1 MKKRFWIVLLLVAVC
16 GTTFAQLPG
25 NAKEKKSDLAAQVP
39 LDKKVRYGKLDN
51 GFTYYIRNNKKPE
64 NMIQFRLVSNAGSI
78 MERDDQQGLAHFCE
92 HMAFNGIKGYPH
104 NTMIQKPLRII
115 PSMIFVYIPCIPLS

>member
-1 MKKRFWIVLLLVAVC
+1 MRKSVLFALLLLFVG
-16 GTTFAQLPG
+16 GTAFAQLNLGADKP
-25 NAKEKKSDLAAQVP
+25 AKKSDLNAQVP
-39 LDKKVRYGKLDN
+39 LDKKIRYGKLEN
-51 GFTYYIRNNKKPE
+51 GFTYYVRNNKKPE

-104 NTMIQKPLRII
+104 NTMIQKLQEHG
-115 PSMIFVYIPCIPLS
+115 VELSRATPTTP

>member
-1 MKKRFWIVLLLVAVC
+1 MKKTFLFAMLLTFVFSGVA
-16 GTTFAQLPG
+16 FAQLPG
-25 NAKEKKSDLAAQVP
+25 SDKKEKKTDLTEKVP

-92 HMAFNGIKGYPH
+92 HMAS
-104 NTMIQKPLRII
+104 TASRAI
-115 PSMIFVYIPCIPLS
+115 PTTR